1 MSGPIRTPRIRA
13 LANGTLL
20 PSLIAAQIDST
31 SHATAD
37 RFRLTMALPA
47 PPFGTNVASILQ
59 NAGQLLEVQAS
70 TDGLAWTSL
79 VQGEI
84 DHLRLDP
91 VSQRLTLEGRDL
103 SARLIESRLTETFTN
118 QTASDVATTLAG
130 RHGLAANVQTTA
142 TPIGAYWQL
151 EHDVVSL
158 DSFCRSHSEW
168 DLLLTLAAREGFD
181 LWVSGTTLNF
191 QPTAQST
198 SAPTTIAVS
207 DCLSIV
213 LERSLTLARDIEVT
227 IKSWNSREAKGFS
240 RTARTAR
247 TGPSAGLSPLRA
259 IQIIPNLS
267 LADAQ
272 AIAQSRLADLTRQE
286 RILTANMP
294 GDLILAPRQQLALA
308 GTATDFDQ
316 LYWIERITRSLT
328 WRSGFTQTIRARNAS
343 PGIEVEFL

>member
-20 PSLIAAQIDST
+20 SSLIAAQIDST

-130 RHGLAANVQTTA
+130 RHGLCLLYTSDAAD
-142 TPIGAYWQL
+142 
-151 EHDVVSL
+151 E
-158 DSFCRSHSEW
+158 
-168 DLLLTLAAREGFD
+168 
-181 LWVSGTTLNF
+181 
-191 QPTAQST
+191 
-198 SAPTTIAVS
+198 
-207 DCLSIV
+207 
-213 LERSLTLARDIEVT
+213 
-227 IKSWNSREAKGFS
+227 
-240 RTARTAR
+240 
-247 TGPSAGLSPLRA
+247 
-259 IQIIPNLS
+259 
-267 LADAQ
+267 
-272 AIAQSRLADLTRQE
+272 
-286 RILTANMP
+286 
-294 GDLILAPRQQLALA
+294 
-308 GTATDFDQ
+308 
-316 LYWIERITRSLT
+316 
-328 WRSGFTQTIRARNAS
+328 
-343 PGIEVEFL
+343 